1 MASKV
6 SVMTLPLA
14 AAVAVGWM
22 SLYQQDLAGQEK
34 RAHPSEPLFWWD
46 MAPVMKPESLV
57 QIGLKM

>member
-1 MASKV
+1 
-6 SVMTLPLA
+6 MTLPLA

-34 RAHPSEPLFWWD
+34 RAHPSAPLFWWD